1 MQNVKLSK
9 NFSLKELTK
18 SDTAARAS
26 ITNEPTE
33 DRIEALKN
41 LCENVL
47 QPVRDKL
54 GRINVNSGYRCPEL
68 CTKIGS
74 SKTSNHVFGYAADIE
89 PADSDDNPVTNFEC
103 LTWIAE
109 NLEFKEL
116 IAEYFNV
123 DDKDAGWIH
132 VAYQEGNNKK
142 VIKLKDKTNN
152 YRVVTLGEL
161 KELYA

>member
-1 MQNVKLSK
+1 MNNKKLSK

-18 SDTAARAS
+18 SNQAVRFS

-33 DRIEALKN
+33 ERINALKD

-47 QPVRDKL
+47 QPVRDKF

-89 PADSDDNPVTNFEC
+89 PDDADETFITNFEC

-123 DDKDAGWIH
+123 DDKDAGWVH

-142 VIKLKDKTNN
+142 VIKLKDKKNN
-152 YRVVTLGEL
+152 YKVVTLDEL
-161 KELYA
+161 KELYS